1 MGLLLK
7 ASKPPNAH
15 LVLDTQ
21 EATFFEA
28 RVRSGGEPAQENPL
42 QQKNV
47 CQMGDMGTA
56 DISVSYLQHPTTAEV
71 LSTRHPGTTQ
81 VRKPL
86 FGPPLSLAI

>member
-15 LVLDTQ
+15 LILDTQ

-47 CQMGDMGTA
+47 CQMGDMG
-56 DISVSYLQHPTTAEV
+56 DRRYLCQLFAAPYYCRGFVDQASRYHASSQT
-71 LSTRHPGTTQ
+71 
-81 VRKPL
+81 PL
-86 FGPPLSLAI
+86 CPPLSLAI